1 MLIPTAIVPNAAC
14 ALCCFLNP
22 LEKPATI
29 RSSRAGKGCVKDP
42 NWELGGQMRVTL
54 DGESPLY
61 KAIYHQRTSTERGN
75 SQSKAQGLERPKV
88 RTIRSVRHLNTLT
101 SLLINAHAL
110 QRARHLNAS
119 LFTTML
125 GKVA

>member
-1 MLIPTAIVPNAAC
+1 
-14 ALCCFLNP
+14 
-22 LEKPATI
+22 
-29 RSSRAGKGCVKDP
+29 
-42 NWELGGQMRVTL
+42 
-54 DGESPLY
+54 
-61 KAIYHQRTSTERGN
+61 
-75 SQSKAQGLERPKV
+75 V